1 LLPLRSGDPVYP
13 KPVELSPWL
22 LLLGSSTVPSVV
34 EDTVAVVEVATSLR
48 EVVPP
53 KTAVVEVASPVKT
66 AVPVLEPV
74 LKSVLVLVPET
85 TTTPVV
91 EGLP

>member
-53 KTAVVEVASPVKT
+53 KTAVVEVASPVKP
-66 AVPVLEPV
+66 VPVLEPV